1 MFPYRFEGP
10 IERHV
15 IEAKA
20 SDRALAYFVVWL
32 PEALHADLP
41 QKGNPKLR
49 VAGEIAEMPFEGA
62 WQAWRGR
69 RYLMVPR
76 AIMDERGLSLGD
88 EVELRFAVADQD
100 AVDVP
105 PALAALL
112 REDGMRGGWER
123 LTVGR
128 RRALAHH
135 VGSAKRDET
144 RARRL
149 AEVEAALDP
158 AREVPKA
165 LRRMLGV

>member
-1 MFPYRFEGP
+1 MFPHAFEAP

-15 IEAKA
+15 IAAK
-20 SDRALAYFVVWL
+20 SGDRALAYCVVWL
-32 PEALHADLP
+32 PEALHAALP
-41 QKGNPKLR
+41 LAAHPKLR
-49 VAGEIAEMPFEGA
+49 VAGEIAEVAFRGA
-62 WQAWRGR
+62 WQAWRGG

-76 AIMDERGLSLGD
+76 AVMDERGLRIGD
-88 EVELRFAVADQD
+88 EVEVRFRVADQE

-112 REDGMRGGWER
+112 RVDAVRAQWER

-135 VGSAKRDET
+135 VVSAKRDET
-144 RARRL
+144 RARRV

-158 AREVPKA
+158 AREVPNA
-165 LRRMLGV
+165 LRRILGT